1 MVVSSRLAYPSR
13 FTTGGGMLVPA
24 AGRTITSLIPL
35 RLVALDGL
43 SAYSTTRWGLRPF
56 DISLAAIDELR
67 AEIVVEHKPAL
78 SDLPMNAPE
87 AEQQIASGV
96 YQLEKDQWRW
106 MGQTATILL
115 KPTAGPE
122 VVSVEFAI
130 PEQAPARGGSGGGD
144 GQRGAGPTV
153 WGPGP

>member
-24 AGRTITSLIPL
+24 ADRRVTSIIPL
-35 RLVALDGL
+35 RLVALDGR

-96 YQLEKDQWRW
+96 YQLEDGQWRW
-106 MGQTATILL
+106 MGPTATILL
-115 KPTAGPE
+115 KPTAGPT
-122 VVSVEFAI
+122 VLSGQVLI
-130 PEQAPARGGSGGGD
+130 PEQAPARHLSVGVNGRGGAADAVTG
-144 GQRGAGPTV
+144 
-153 WGPGP
+153 